1 MTKSKPHKIK
11 PLPDKEHLLKCI
23 LNYFTYWR
31 HIGLTSWKHWKLSV
45 YWLFLII
52 IVVLLP
58 LYAISHPRM
67 MDGYFVASSD
77 YYPVLVIISLSY
89 LITGSGTSIYFVDV
103 IKQTYESNKK
113 TGVFWLY
120 LISIIICCISIFC
133 CFLGIIEMMNT
144 QKITDIV
151 LNTEQTSL
159 YIFILLMSV
168 DLLMLIAKQK
178 EMNFYFKNNE
188 DGEFYRVKDERDFI
202 SNQMMMIDIPVI
214 LGVLF
219 ISHYV
224 EVAEKTGFYNTQIK
238 IDSFQFFK
246 SYFMIGGIGMHII
259 FSQFIFMV
267 LNSKAIYA
275 EIKNEI
281 YKNT

>member
-1 MTKSKPHKIK
+1 
-11 PLPDKEHLLKCI
+11 
-23 LNYFTYWR
+23 
-31 HIGLTSWKHWKLSV
+31 
-45 YWLFLII
+45 
-52 IVVLLP
+52 
-58 LYAISHPRM
+58 M